1 MKYSLQ
7 NIADEMGM
15 SLKTIRRFVA
25 SNELRTTKVNNTYSV
40 SEEDFEA
47 FKAYIKQG
55 KTKRGLIRWQKA
67 F

>member
-25 SNELRTTKVNNTYSV
+25 SNELRTTRVN
-40 SEEDFEA
+40 
-47 FKAYIKQG
+47 
-55 KTKRGLIRWQKA
+55 RRIR
-67 F
+67 